1 MTDTKDHTPAGA
13 GSPEG
18 RVFRPSSSAETA
30 EAVELAFDY
39 RGDVTLELKSGETLT
54 GYVFNRDHAVADPWI
69 EVLSAAHSDS
79 RRIAYRD
86 ILSIGFTGD
95 DTANGKSWETWVS
108 KKQADRLAEAARVE
122 ADARTRG
129 HL

>member
-18 RVFRPSSSAETA
+18 RVFRPSSPAETA

-54 GYVFNRDHAVADPWI
+54 GYVFNRDYAAADPWI
-69 EVLSAAHSDS
+69 EVLSAAGPDS

-86 ILSIGFTGD
+86 ILSIGFTGV

-108 KKQADRLAEAARVE
+108 KKQSDRLAEAARVE

-129 HL
+129 LL

>member
-54 GYVFNRDHAVADPWI
+54 GYVFNRDHAAADPWI
-69 EVLSAAHSDS
+69 EVFSAADSDS

-86 ILSIGFTGD
+86 ILSIGFTGV

-108 KKQADRLAEAARVE
+108 K
-122 ADARTRG
+122 
-129 HL
+129 

>member
-1 MTDTKDHTPAGA
+1 MTDTKDHTPTGA

-54 GYVFNRDHAVADPWI
+54 GYVFNRDQAAADPWI
-69 EVLSAAHSDS
+69 EVLSAADPDS

-86 ILSIGFTGD
+86 ILSIGFTGV

-108 KKQADRLAEAARVE
+108 KKQSDRLAEAARVE
-122 ADARTRG
+122 AHARTRG

>member
-1 MTDTKDHTPAGA
+1 MTDTKDHTPADA

-54 GYVFNRDHAVADPWI
+54 GYLFNRDHDAADPWI
-69 EVLSAAHSDS
+69 EVFPAGDPNP

-86 ILSIGFTGD
+86 ILSIEFTGM

-108 KKQADRLAEAARVE
+108 KRQSDRLAEAARVE

>member
-1 MTDTKDHTPAGA
+1 
-13 GSPEG
+13 
-18 RVFRPSSSAETA
+18 
-30 EAVELAFDY
+30 
-39 RGDVTLELKSGETLT
+39 VTLELKSGETLT
-54 GYVFNRDHAVADPWI
+54 GYVFNRDHAAADPWI
-69 EVLSAAHSDS
+69 EVFSAADSDS

-86 ILSIGFTGD
+86 ILSIGFTGV

-108 KKQADRLAEAARVE
+108 KKQSDRLAEAARVE

>member
-18 RVFRPSSSAETA
+18 RVFRPSSPAETA

-54 GYVFNRDHAVADPWI
+54 GYVFNRDHAAADPWI
-69 EVLSAAHSDS
+69 EVLSAADPDS

-86 ILSIGFTGD
+86 ILSIGFTGV

-108 KKQADRLAEAARVE
+108 KKQSDRLAEAARVE

-129 HL
+129 LL

>member
-18 RVFRPSSSAETA
+18 RVFRPSSPAETA

-54 GYVFNRDHAVADPWI
+54 GYVFNRDQAASDPWI
-69 EVLSAAHSDS
+69 EVLSAAAPDS

-86 ILSIGFTGD
+86 ILSIGFTGV

-108 KKQADRLAEAARVE
+108 KKESDRLAESARVE

>member
-1 MTDTKDHTPAGA
+1 MTDTKDHTPADA

-54 GYVFNRDHAVADPWI
+54 GYVFNRDHAAADPWI
-69 EVLSAAHSDS
+69 EVLSAADPDS

-86 ILSIGFTGD
+86 ILSIGFTGV

-108 KKQADRLAEAARVE
+108 KKQSDRLAEAARVE